1 MSWTVNL
8 LEWGS
13 LPGEPLLDGITA
25 TSALG
30 EQLSA
35 TRFTLDAGAVVP
47 EHAHAAEEFGHVLS
61 GSLRLTVGGDTWTV
75 GPGESFLIRGGVPHS
90 AVAQEHGC
98 DLLECYSP
106 PRSPTPPRSTEGTS

>member
-47 EHAHAAEEFGHVLS
+47 EHSHAAEEFGQVLS
-61 GSLRLTVGGDTWTV
+61 GSLRLSVGGETWTV
-75 GPGESFLIRGGVPHS
+75 GPGEGFMIRGGVPHS
-90 AVAQEHGC
+90 AAAQQHGC

-106 PRSPTPPRSTEGTS
+106 PRSPLPPRPTEGTS